1 MAPRLVGLL
10 LFLPVP
16 LVLWLLTAQPLG
28 VALSLLL
35 GAAFMLSHRLYAR
48 PWALSR
54 SGERCLWCGT
64 SGRLV
69 SLELE
74 EPQGLTR
81 WVACSEDHASRLR
94 ATLGWASARL
104 ILLRVGILGSLLLL
118 LVLSFV
124 PLVVSAPRLVPTDGP
139 ALFRLGV
146 AATVLPL
153 GWLGPRSSFV
163 SPGRLPFPVHIQAL
177 IGTLAVSWLF
187 RLVGLVWLVAGIR
200 HFLLRL
206 A

>member
-1 MAPRLVGLL
+1 MAQRQVGVL

-28 VALSLLL
+28 VTVSLVLAGTL
-35 GAAFMLSHRLYAR
+35 MLSHRFYAR

-54 SGERCLWCGT
+54 SGQRCLWCGT
-64 SGRLV
+64 SSRLV
-69 SLELE
+69 PLELE

-94 ATLGWASARL
+94 ATFGWASARPL
-104 ILLRVGILGSLLLL
+104 FLRIGILGSLLLL

-124 PLVVSAPRLVPTDGP
+124 PLVVSVPWLASTDGP

-146 AATVLPL
+146 AVTVLPL

-187 RLVGLVWLVAGIR
+187 RLVGLVWLVVGIR